1 MAAKLMEI
9 LEILH
14 NEYHLFAWVYG
25 DMLGW
30 MIRVQVLNGTNV
42 CVHDYP
48 VEPGIVS
55 PYRTAADVAR
65 EIAEEVS
72 SYGKS

>member
-9 LEILH
+9 VEILQ
-14 NEYHLFAWVYG
+14 NEYHLYAWVYG
-25 DMLGW
+25 DLRGW
-30 MIRVQVLNGTNV
+30 KIKVFVPGDGIYEYL
-42 CVHDYP
+42 

-65 EIAEEVS
+65 EIAEEVKQ
-72 SYGKS
+72 YVKG

>member
-1 MAAKLMEI
+1 MAAKLLEI
-9 LEILH
+9 LEILLNDWH
-14 NEYHLFAWVYG
+14 IFAWVYG
-25 DMLGW
+25 DLLGW
-30 MIRVQVLNGTNV
+30 RIQARVPARGIYEYV
-42 CVHDYP
+42 

-72 SYGKS
+72 GYGKS

>member
-9 LEILH
+9 LEILLNDWH
-14 NEYHLFAWVYG
+14 ISAWVYG
-25 DMLGW
+25 DLRGW
-30 MIRVQVLNGTNV
+30 KIKVLVPG
-42 CVHDYP
+42 DGIYEYP

-65 EIAEEVS
+65 EISEEVKR
-72 SYGKS
+72 YGKG

>member
-1 MAAKLMEI
+1 MAAKLLEIVEI
-9 LEILH
+9 LQ

-25 DMLGW
+25 DLRGW
-30 MIRVQVLNGTNV
+30 KIRVHVLNSKDV

-55 PYRTAADVAR
+55 PYRTAEDVAR

-72 SYGKS
+72 SYGKG